1 MTAKATTISKGSKIK
16 CHVLLRDEVQFLTE
30 LSKVKGGGGGIGAL
44 LVKECAVNA
53 RFKISCNV
61 ALYFFPRSDTDFWV
75 DLHKP
80 GLSAPLQSA
89 STGAAVDTSGIAASD
104 LHLED
109 KDDSV
114 TCVKVKDKIKSED
127 CYKDTR
133 AMCQVNWLKTI
144 YTTFSRMKR
153 FLNYFLASLPVPGG
167 GGRNGGDDQ
176 LLPLCDISLK

>member
-1 MTAKATTISKGSKIK
+1 MTTKATTISKGSKFK
-16 CHVLLRDEVQFLTE
+16 CHVLLRNEVQFSTE
-30 LSKVKGGGGGIGAL
+30 LSKVKRGGGNWSFVSERVRGKCTI
-44 LVKECAVNA
+44 
-53 RFKISCNV
+53 KISCTV
-61 ALYFFPRSDTDFWV
+61 ALNFFPRSDADFWV

-114 TCVKVKDKIKSED
+114 TCVKVKDEIKSED
-127 CYKDTR
+127 CYKDKR

-144 YTTFSRMKR
+144 YNTFSLMKR
-153 FLNYFLASLPVPGG
+153 FLNLFSSFVARARR
-167 GGRNGGDDQ
+167 GRTKRRG
-176 LLPLCDISLK
+176 